1 MKSKR
6 NPKPTEDDICSVCHT
21 PYAHTHEVFF
31 GTANRRISIEY
42 GFQEK
47 LCAFHHQHW
56 ENAPHVKPY
65 KNDIDT
71 PDAWFDKGL
80 KQKHQAR
87 FEETHS
93 REEFMQLIG
102 RNYLD

>member
-1 MKSKR
+1 MPKSKR
-6 NPKPTEDDICSVCHT
+6 NPKPTIDDICSVCGK

-31 GTANRRISIEY
+31 GTANRRISIEQ

-47 LCAFHHQHW
+47 LCAWHH
-56 ENAPHVKPY
+56 
-65 KNDIDT
+65 NDINNKESNPHHNIEVDE
-71 PDAWFDKGL
+71 AL
-80 KQKHQAR
+80 KRKHQAR
-87 FEETHS
+87 YELTHS